1 VSSTRRVA
9 LTGGIATGKSH
20 CLAKF
25 AELGAPVIDADVLAR
40 EAVAPGTEA
49 LAAIAARFG
58 PTAIQQDGTVDRSS
72 LGKLIFADDQA
83 RRDLEAIIHPVVY
96 GRIVRWFDELSTR
109 GVPLA
114 IADIPLLFESGHQAD
129 FDIIIVA
136 ACAPPQQ
143 LERLL
148 RRRMSEEEARLRI
161 AAQLPM
167 AAKREAADY
176 VVDTGGTLAETDRQ
190 IVEIWNRMI
199 R

>member
-1 VSSTRRVA
+1 V

-49 LAAIAARFG
+49 LAEISARFG

-72 LGKLIFADDQA
+72 LGKLVFANDRA
-83 RRDLEAIIHPVVY
+83 RRDLEAIVHPVVY
-96 GRIVRWFDELSTR
+96 ARIAHWFDELSTR
-109 GVPLA
+109 GARLG

-129 FDIIIVA
+129 FDIVIVA
-136 ACAPPQQ
+136 ACPPPQQ

-148 RRRMSEEEARLRI
+148 RRRMSEEDARTRI
-161 AAQLPM
+161 AAQLPIE
-167 AAKREAADY
+167 AKREAADH
-176 VVDTGGTLAETDRQ
+176 VIDTGGTLADTDRQ
-190 IVEIWNRMI
+190 ILEVWKQII